1 MDGSSLYWL
10 VLVCIG
16 LFSSGLYC
24 IGWFW
29 FILDCLVLVYIGLVG
44 SGLYWIG

>member
-1 MDGSSLYWL
+1 M

-16 LFSSGLYC
+16 LVDSGLYWIGWVWFVLDWLVLVYIGLVSSGLYW

-29 FILDCLVLVYIGLVG
+29 FILD
-44 SGLYWIG
+44 